1 MTAGRFWELQQFSY
15 VETYSFNRDPK
26 RATVIRQAKEE
37 LRVARYMR
45 QPALRQLVERLES
58 GIYMLTQGLE
68 HIHPTATRVAK
79 IDQSSAQGQ
88 QLAAIFRQAGKPE
101 WYAMCA
107 PIYRDALAFYDAQ
120 GQLVRVLNI
129 CFECQHMQADTG
141 SQVEADEAVYQA
153 LRLYLAQLGHP
164 MA

>member
-26 RATVIRQAKEE
+26 RATLIRETKQE
-37 LRVARYMR
+37 LRAARYMR
-45 QPALRQLVERLES
+45 QPALRQLLERLED
-58 GIYMLTQGLE
+58 GFYTLTQGLE
-68 HIHPTATRVAK
+68 NIHPTATRVAR

-101 WYAMCA
+101 GYAMCA
-107 PIYRDALAFYDAQ
+107 PSYRDALAFYDAQ

-141 SQVEADEAVYQA
+141 SQVEAGEAVYQA
-153 LRLYLAQLGHP
+153 LYLYLAQLGHP
-164 MA
+164 IA